1 MNEPVYE
8 FHEGVLPL
16 LVSVP
21 HDGRKL
27 PDDIAR
33 RMTPA
38 ALALPDTDWHVA
50 RLYDFVRDMGASLL
64 IARWSRYVVDLNRP
78 PDDRALYPGQ
88 LASGLCPS
96 ETFAGDALYCN
107 GVAPAEDEREARL
120 AQYWRPYHDR
130 LAEEIERLRRIHGQ
144 AYLWDAHSIASRV
157 PRLFDGE
164 LPELNIGSNRGLSCG
179 SPARAAVEDAAE
191 TSGYSFVVDGRF
203 TGGYITRHYGAPDR
217 GVHALQLELAQR
229 CYMNEESLSYDASR
243 ARRLEAALSQ
253 LLEAFIARD
262 G

>member
-1 MNEPVYE
+1 MSEAVYE
-8 FHEGVLPL
+8 FQEGRLPL

-21 HDGRKL
+21 HDGRRV

-33 RMTPA
+33 RMTSA

-64 IARWSRYVVDLNRP
+64 VANYSRYVVDLNRP

-96 ETFAGDALYCN
+96 ATFSGTPLYGNGET
-107 GVAPAEDEREARL
+107 PADDERDARL
-120 AQYWRPYHDR
+120 ERYWRPYHERIAD
-130 LAEEIERLRRIHGQ
+130 EIARLRNLHGE

-157 PRLFDGE
+157 PRLFAGE
-164 LPELNIGSNRGLSCG
+164 LPELNLGSNRGLSCG
-179 SPARAAVEDAAE
+179 SHARQAVATAAE
-191 TSGYSFVVDGRF
+191 ASGYSFVVDGRF

-217 GVHALQLELAQR
+217 SVHALQMELAQR
-229 CYMNEESLSYDASR
+229 CYMDEESLSYDASR
-243 ARRLEAALSQ
+243 ARRLEATLKQ

-262 G
+262 R